1 MPEPMPGRAAGLAAD
16 LAAGLKRGL
25 PLDAESLSVIGQT
38 LGEADPARALAL
50 LAADPEACEHAPL
63 VALLF
68 SPGARTRRELE
79 PVLAAADMGEEDMDE
94 EGAQE
99 LARRV
104 AALAAGPLA
113 LLLPDGQRLDY
124 PARPEDLRGFVLR
137 LRPGATAPPEL
148 RRVIGRRCGGGDAGR
163 EQGHE
168 LCALLRHSRLTWSP
182 ARVFFLAALL
192 ERSADGDDLPA
203 LTAWALGFLDLAGEA
218 FTPRAALQERRAAL
232 SHMRHLAEAFED
244 ACGKA
249 SFEVRL
255 SQGQRQGH
263 VHGPDVLRDLA
274 LLDRACELVLGV
286 PGQRLENG
294 PDQPLRLDLGETD
307 DAEELLRLLE
317 FPRRGGAIP

>member
-1 MPEPMPGRAAGLAAD
+1 MPDPAAGLAAH
-16 LAAGLKRGL
+16 LAAYLKRGL
-25 PLDAESLSVIGQT
+25 PLDAQSLSVIGQT

-79 PVLAAADMGEEDMDE
+79 PVLAEAGMGEAD
-94 EGAQE
+94 AQE
-99 LARRV
+99 LAHRV

-113 LLLPDGQRLDY
+113 LLPPDGQRLDY
-124 PARPEDLRGFVLR
+124 PARPEDAEGFVLR

-148 RRVIGRRCGGGDAGR
+148 RRVVGQRCGGGDAGQ

-168 LCALLRHSRLTWSP
+168 LCALLRHSRLKWSP
-182 ARVFFLAALL
+182 AQVFFLAALL
-192 ERSADGDDLPA
+192 ERSTGGDDLPA

-218 FTPRAALQERRAAL
+218 FTPREALQERRAAL
-232 SHMRHLAEAFED
+232 SRMLHLAEAFED

-263 VHGPDVLRDLA
+263 VHGPDVLRELA

-286 PGQRLENG
+286 PGQRLEYA
-294 PDQPLRLDLGETD
+294 DQPVRLDLGQAE
-307 DAEELLRLLE
+307 DAKELMRLLD

>member
-1 MPEPMPGRAAGLAAD
+1 MAEPGAELAAD
-16 LAAGLKRGL
+16 LAVDLAAYLKRGL
-25 PLDAESLSVIGQT
+25 PLDAQSLSVIRQT

-50 LAADPEACEHAPL
+50 LAADPGACEHAPL

-68 SPGARTRRELE
+68 SPGAAMRRELE
-79 PVLAAADMGEEDMDE
+79 PVLTAADMGEAD
-94 EGAQE
+94 AAE

-104 AALAAGPLA
+104 GALAAGPLA
-113 LLLPDGQRLDY
+113 LLLPGGQRLDY
-124 PARPEDLRGFVLR
+124 PARQEDVRGFVLR

-148 RRVIGRRCGGGDAGR
+148 RRVIGRRCGGKDADQ
-163 EQGHE
+163 EQSQG
-168 LCALLRHSRLTWSP
+168 LCALLRHSRLKWSP

-192 ERSADGDDLPA
+192 ERAEDGDDLPA
-203 LTAWALGFLDLAGEA
+203 LTAWALGFLDLAGEVFA
-218 FTPRAALQERRAAL
+218 PREALRERRAAL
-232 SHMRHLAEAFED
+232 SRMLHLAEAFED

-263 VHGPDVLRDLA
+263 VHGPDVLAERA

-307 DAEELLRLLE
+307 DAAELLRLLNL
-317 FPRRGGAIP
+317 